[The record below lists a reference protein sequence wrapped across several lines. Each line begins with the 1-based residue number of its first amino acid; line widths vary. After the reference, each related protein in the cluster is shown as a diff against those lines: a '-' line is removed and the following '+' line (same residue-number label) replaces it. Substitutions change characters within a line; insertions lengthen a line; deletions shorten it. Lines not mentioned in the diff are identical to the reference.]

1 MPELGI
7 ILALVSA
14 MGANVAFLC
23 KHRGA
28 NRAPAVRFSH
38 PLQSGRAL
46 FRSKWWAIGFA
57 MATVAWVF
65 HVAAITLAPLS
76 LVQAVMA
83 GGLALLAIPAQ
94 IWFRIKLGWREWTG
108 LALSAA
114 GLALLAVTADTSHS
128 HSAYSLAGLVA
139 FEGGAVA
146 IGAALLLHGSRGG
159 HHTHSDGVLFGAAAG
174 VLIGVSNVAIKALSG
189 EVPGDLLAILSPWT
203 LVAVAAGVASFFGL
217 ARGLQLGAAIQVI
230 ALSSIA
236 ANVAAIIGGVIVFGD
251 PIGADALG
259 IVARSAAFA
268 AVIAAAALLPAPRA
282 PRPAAA

>member
-1 MPELGI
+1 
-7 ILALVSA
+7 LALVSA
-14 MGANVAFLC
+14 MGANIAFLC

-38 PLQSGRAL
+38 PLVSARAL
-46 FRSKWWAIGFA
+46 FRSRWWAIGFA
-57 MATVAWVF
+57 MATVAWGF

-94 IWFRIKLGWREWTG
+94 MWFRISLGWREWTG

-128 HSAYSLAGLVA
+128 HSTYSLAGLVA

-159 HHTHSDGVLFGAAAG
+159 HHTSRDGVLFGAAAG

-189 EVPGDLLAILSPWT
+189 EVPGDLLAIVSPWT
-203 LVAVAAGVASFFGL
+203 LVAVVAGAASFFGL

-236 ANVAAIIGGVIVFGD
+236 ANVAAIVGGVIVFGD
-251 PIGADALG
+251 PVGADALG
-259 IVARSAAFA
+259 IVARSAAFV

-282 PRPAAA
+282 SRPVAL

>member
-38 PLQSGRAL
+38 PLASAGAL

-57 MATVAWVF
+57 MATVAWGF

-94 IWFRIKLGWREWTG
+94 MWFRIKLGWREWTG

-128 HSAYSLAGLVA
+128 HSTYSLAGLVA
-139 FEGGAVA
+139 FEGAAIA
-146 IGAALLLHGSRGG
+146 IGVFLLMHGSRGG
-159 HHTHSDGVLFGAAAG
+159 HHTTGDGILFGAAAG

-189 EVPGDLLAILSPWT
+189 EVPGDLLAIVSPWT
-203 LVAVAAGVASFFGL
+203 LVAVVAGAASFFGL

-230 ALSSIA
+230 AISSIA
-236 ANVAAIIGGVIVFGD
+236 ANVSAIVGGVIVFGD
-251 PIGADALG
+251 PVGADALG